1 MYTHKVQYY
10 ETDKMGITHHSNYI
24 RWMEEARI
32 DFLETHGWNYARL
45 EENGIISPVV
55 SVSCKY
61 KKPTSF
67 ADKIKIDVI
76 IKDFNDAFLTVGYK
90 MSKSET
96 LICEA
101 ESVHGFMNAQGRI
114 IRISREQ
121 PEFAACLENAKH
133 MTDA

>member
-45 EENGIISPVV
+45 EESGVASPVV

-61 KKPTSF
+61 KKPTTF
-67 ADKIKIDVI
+67 ADTVDIDVC
-76 IKDFNDAFLTVGYK
+76 IKDFTDVFLTVGYK
-90 MSKSET
+90 MYKGDV
-96 LICEA
+96 LVCEA
-101 ESVHGFMNAQGRI
+101 ESVHCFMNTQGRV

-121 PEFAACLENAKH
+121 PEFAAFLESAKH
-133 MTDA
+133 AD